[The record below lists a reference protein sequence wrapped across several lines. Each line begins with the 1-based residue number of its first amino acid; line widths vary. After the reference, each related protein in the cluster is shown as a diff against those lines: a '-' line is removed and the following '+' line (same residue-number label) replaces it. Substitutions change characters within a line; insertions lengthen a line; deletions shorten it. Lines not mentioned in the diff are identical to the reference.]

1 MTAVNTKRT
10 ANLQAYFIDEAIKDT
25 FKWDLL
31 QEMLHLFRKIL
42 PVGDC
47 FQMNMCALVQRLY
60 GYVIKKKTSRA
71 STGRFLFD
79 QKFRDFRS
87 EIGPGER
94 SKACER
100 MCWRKELANDSEQHV
115 AYKGHERPLR
125 GSWATPSF
133 MRPAV
138 AAHCV

>member
-60 GYVIKKKTSRA
+60 GYVIKKKN
-71 STGRFLFD
+71 
-79 QKFRDFRS
+79 
-87 EIGPGER
+87 I
-94 SKACER
+94 
-100 MCWRKELANDSEQHV
+100 
-115 AYKGHERPLR
+115 
-125 GSWATPSF
+125 
-133 MRPAV
+133 
-138 AAHCV
+138 